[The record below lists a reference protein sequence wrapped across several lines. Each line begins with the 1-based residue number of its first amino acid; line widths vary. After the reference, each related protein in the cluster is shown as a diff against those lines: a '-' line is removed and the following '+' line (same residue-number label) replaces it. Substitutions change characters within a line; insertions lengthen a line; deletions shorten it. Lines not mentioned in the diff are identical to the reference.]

1 MPTASRYNGNRIAIP
16 RRRGG
21 LSQGVGD
28 SWVDPSG
35 TSIGRPRFAPQKAND
50 GFAVLERSITDAAV
64 DGRRFASQSRSIK
77 AVTGLRFSTE
87 HLFAG

>member
-1 MPTASRYNGNRIAIP
+1 MSE
-16 RRRGG
+16 
-21 LSQGVGD
+21 GVGD

-50 GFAVLERSITDAAV
+50 RFAVLERSITDAAV

-77 AVTGLRFSTE
+77 AVTGLRFPTE